1 MEGGEMMRVANWRL
15 LAVAVALSTTA
26 CGIATTAGADY
37 RPGLD
42 FGIYSTFG
50 WGETAVPRTGDLRL
64 ENNPFFEDRL
74 FEAMERE
81 LSMRGIRHAESSP
94 ELLVHYHLAVM
105 DHIEV
110 FEANPQ
116 SGYPTSEYG
125 DGTEVVQYEQGTF
138 VLHFVDAETHEDLW
152 FGWARGDIGPAL
164 TNSEKMR
171 EWVDEAV
178 ALILEDFPLLGNGRG
193 S

>member
-1 MEGGEMMRVANWRL
+1 MMRIANWCF
-15 LAVAVALSTTA
+15 LALGVALSTTA

-42 FGIYSTFG
+42 FGVYSTFG
-50 WGETAVPRTGDLRL
+50 WDETAVPRRGDLRL
-64 ENNPFFEDRL
+64 ENNPFFEERL

-81 LSMRGIRHAESSP
+81 LATRGIRRDESSP
-94 ELLVHYHLAVM
+94 ELLVHYHLSVT

-110 FEANPQ
+110 YETNPE
-116 SGYPTSEYG
+116 SGYPATEYG
-125 DGTEVVQYEQGTF
+125 PGTDVVQYEQGTF
-138 VLHFVDAETHEDLW
+138 VLHFVDAETNEDLW
-152 FGWARGDIGPAL
+152 FGWAQGDIGPAL
-164 TNSEKMR
+164 TNSVRMR